1 MKKFGLL
8 SIVFSLLLFVYG
20 CDTSGNNRNTWDD
33 IWYTKCTTEQK
44 NAQACNLNLYP
55 VCGDNWV
62 TYDNECFACASNEI
76 DWYVLWPCNPSCD
89 DEGEVCSINLTE
101 NENNLNPEGLIENT
115 SPTQEVW
122 LELIVV
128 NPEE

>member
-1 MKKFGLL
+1 MPGILVILVTLIGAYVTALNLVREKEIGT
-8 SIVFSLLLFVYG
+8 I
-20 CDTSGNNRNTWDD
+20 
-33 IWYTKCTTEQK
+33 EQI
-44 NAQACNLNLYP
+44 NAQACNLILNP
-55 VCGDNWV
+55 VCGDDWV
-62 TYDNECFACASNEI
+62 TYDNECLACASNEI

-89 DEGEVCSINLTE
+89 DEGELCSINLTE